1 MIILDKD
8 VINQNAE
15 GPFDVRNKISGLEN
29 KISNL
34 ENRVS
39 DLEKSKTDEV
49 TQNESI

>member
-15 GPFDVRNKISGLEN
+15 GPLDVRNKIYS
-29 KISNL
+29 L

-39 DLEKSKTDEV
+39 DLEKNKTDEV
-49 TQNESI
+49 APNESI